1 MIPPEELSNYET
13 FRECLSDVLIRK
25 LTTKPSKPARRRA
38 AKGRKNAIKPV
49 NAAASEEEQSA
60 SDAED
65 LGDFIDYLS
74 SEIFT
79 SLPPELRLLS
89 YTALQNDTAL
99 RERYTDPLATSTLE
113 VLTSTLPPSVP
124 DSLLAY
130 SLLPDA
136 TSLPTFL
143 SVPLSSYIAA
153 VTAPPPV
160 WSNTRASAC
169 EICERDWIPLTYH
182 HLIPKSVH
190 ERVLKRGWHD
200 ESVLNSVAWLC
211 RACHSFVHGIAGNE
225 ELAKDW
231 YTVERLRGRE
241 DVQRWARWVGRVRW
255 KAR

>member
-99 RERYTDPLATSTLE
+99 RPNLHSA
-113 VLTSTLPPSVP
+113 PSVP

-169 EICERDWIPLTYH
+169 EICERDWIP
-182 HLIPKSVH
+182 
-190 ERVLKRGWHD
+190 
-200 ESVLNSVAWLC
+200 
-211 RACHSFVHGIAGNE
+211 
-225 ELAKDW
+225 
-231 YTVERLRGRE
+231 
-241 DVQRWARWVGRVRW
+241 
-255 KAR
+255 